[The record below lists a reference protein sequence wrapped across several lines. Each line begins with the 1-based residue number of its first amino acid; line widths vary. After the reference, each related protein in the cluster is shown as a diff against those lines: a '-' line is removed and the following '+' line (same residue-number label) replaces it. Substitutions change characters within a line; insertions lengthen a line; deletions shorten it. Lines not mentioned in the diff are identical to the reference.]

1 MTPKIR
7 RTIKTTMMSIGN
19 KMLGALIFRET
30 KIGFSQIM
38 IIGILLVVP
47 SLLPYASAEITVDWT
62 VAGLNNFVTSM
73 NFTEGN
79 LDFGSPV
86 SVQVTDTDTS
96 FNDAAIDTID
106 IIITSTLDSAGTTLT
121 LTETGVNTNTFFGDT
136 LSYEGNFVMIS
147 DPSLRLSISDTVTVQ
162 LKKNFVSG
170 CGFGDTITELDSVND
185 STGVFVYSDTEV
197 ENGNDGI
204 GLILTE
210 TGPNTCT
217 FEATITFTD
226 TGPSDVGTGTLHVSE
241 GDIITFLNEGSVSSA
256 LTNAQII
263 PTVDGKGSIVAEF
276 DDPDLGVTKVIA
288 TYLGV
293 SANLAFDDP
302 IEIPGGGGG
311 GLKGPI
317 IVVDSGNG
325 GGGSTDLGNGGDN
338 QWDTRPTFGISHE
351 DRQNQVVENG
361 FSFNSE
367 KFTLTDNHH
376 TDFAE
381 QSVDIGTVNSFSATV
396 YADKKLKIQEFLFGI
411 PNVGEAHLAELGV
424 EVWYDNNGEIEDV
437 KVVQNSDVIDVD
449 TVSVTHEK
457 VKCIPTDA
465 EARCDTTT
473 VSMIFLEP
481 LIDKVMAVKAV
492 DYALRDQRTYL
503 NDGFD
508 ISGDSLNP
516 MNEKMIPSNVKN
528 QGLLK
533 VTQMEKYSPYWTSE
547 DGRMFEMNSFGSFK
561 EINQSFERFQDTGNA
576 FTRVHSGFGGIIQYE
591 QKRATLLFDSS
602 NLISELPESFA
613 YIYPET
619 GHRMSDDLKQEMF
632 LQELLAKEI
641 LDGMVQPQRNY

>member
-1 MTPKIR
+1 
-7 RTIKTTMMSIGN
+7 MMSIGN
-19 KMLGALIFRET
+19 KMLGASIFRET

-73 NFTEGN
+73 EFAEGN

-106 IIITSTLDSAGTTLT
+106 IIITSTLDSVGTTLT

-147 DPSLRLSISDTVTVQ
+147 DSSQRLSISDTVTLQ
-162 LKKNFVSG
+162 LKKSFFLG
-170 CGFGDTITELDSVND
+170 CGSDDTITELDSVND
-185 STGVFVYSDTEV
+185 FTGVFVYSDAEV

-241 GDIITFLNEGSVSSA
+241 GDIITFLDQGSGTSA
-256 LTNAQII
+256 VNNAQII

-276 DDPDLGVTKVIA
+276 DDPDLDVTQVIA

-293 SANLAFDDP
+293 SANLDLDNPFVS
-302 IEIPGGGGG
+302 PGGGGG

-325 GGGSTDLGNGGDN
+325 GGGSNDLGNGGDN

-351 DRQNQVVENG
+351 DRQNQVVKNG

-411 PNVGEAHLAELGV
+411 PSVGEAHLAELGV

-516 MNEKMIPSNVKN
+516 MNEKMIPSNVNNAQIIPTVDGK
-528 QGLLK
+528 GSIVAEFDDPDLD
-533 VTQMEKYSPYWTSE
+533 VTQVIARCIYMISVLSVP
-547 DGRMFEMNSFGSFK
+547 FGH
-561 EINQSFERFQDTGNA
+561 
-576 FTRVHSGFGGIIQYE
+576 V
-591 QKRATLLFDSS
+591 
-602 NLISELPESFA
+602 
-613 YIYPET
+613 
-619 GHRMSDDLKQEMF
+619 M
-632 LQELLAKEI
+632 
-641 LDGMVQPQRNY
+641 

>member
-1 MTPKIR
+1 
-7 RTIKTTMMSIGN
+7 MMLKSYKVLKVAGLLHC
-19 KMLGALIFRET
+19 KMLCT
-30 KIGFSQIM
+30 KVMKKTKMGFSHLMIM
-38 IIGILLVVP
+38 GILLVIP

-62 VAGLNNFVTSM
+62 VAGLDNFANAMTI
-73 NFTEGN
+73 TEGN
-79 LDFGSPV
+79 LDSGSPV
-86 SVQVTDTDTS
+86 SVQVTDTDTA
-96 FNDAAIDTID
+96 FNAGAVDTID
-106 IIITSTLDSAGTTLT
+106 VLITSTLDPVGTTLT

-136 LSYEGNFVMIS
+136 LSYEGNFVMIFDS
-147 DPSLRLSISDTVTVQ
+147 SQRLSISDTVTVQ
-162 LKKNFVSG
+162 LKKSFVLG
-170 CGFGDTITELDSVND
+170 CGSDDTITELDSVND

-217 FEATITFTD
+217 FEETITFTD

-241 GDIITFLNEGSVSSA
+241 GDIITFLDQGSGSSD

-276 DDPDLGVTKVIA
+276 DDPDLDGTQVIA

-293 SANLAFDDP
+293 SANLDLDNPFVS
-302 IEIPGGGGG
+302 PGGGGG

-411 PNVGEAHLAELGV
+411 PSVGEAHLAELGV

-465 EARCDTTT
+465 EARCDTTI

-533 VTQMEKYSPYWTSE
+533 VTQMEKYSPFWSSE

-619 GHRMSDDLKQEMF
+619 GHRMSDELKQEMF
-632 LQELLAKEI
+632 LQEQLAKEI